1 MPWSVGWTNTTD
13 VYDINHPYQEIPYE
27 GIQYTNCRDYGHIS
41 RYKGLRQVVHNPDNT
56 DERYMAL
63 ETVNPFTTN
72 ADVDYYEVPSR
83 YENRLDIIAY
93 EELGSSSYA
102 WVIAYFNNI
111 EDGFSVHEGQ
121 LIKIPKNISSL
132 FNSGEILQTVP
143 ALGLNL
149 GSE

>member
-41 RYKGLRQVVHNPDNT
+41 RYKGLRQIVHNPDNT

-93 EELGSSSYA
+93 EELGSASYA

>member
-72 ADVDYYEVPSR
+72 ADVDYYEVPSK
-83 YENRLDIIAY
+83 YENRLDMIAY
-93 EELGSSSYA
+93 EELGSASYA

>member
-72 ADVDYYEVPSR
+72 SDVDYYEVPSK

-93 EELGSSSYA
+93 EELGSASYA

>member
-13 VYDINHPYQEIPYE
+13 IYDINHPYQEIPYE

-93 EELGSSSYA
+93 EELGSASYA

>member
-93 EELGSSSYA
+93 EELGSASYA